1 LAVSP
6 LSVTAGQSTTLT
18 ATVSSDSIGVAPS
31 GTVTFFA
38 SGTAISGTVSYTR
51 TNGTLLGTQLTG
63 GNLATLTATLT
74 YTPTV
79 STTITAQYVAGSDP
93 NYTSSAVSAGVALTA
108 GASFSVTSPN
118 STSGTA
124 VPITAQGGSGT
135 STLAVTLTAGA
146 ITLSSTLTSAPSG
159 AVDLPTCAFSPN
171 PVTASGNVM
180 FTCGTTA
187 ALVPPAPTARPNLRG
202 TPLTWILATAA
213 AFLAVLI
220 LLALPERRR
229 GYALLVFVL
238 LAAAGVA
245 VACGGG
251 GSSGGGGGG
260 GGGATGTTIGFYEYT
275 VSGTPAGGTTTVWF
289 NVE

>member
-1 LAVSP
+1 
-6 LSVTAGQSTTLT
+6 
-18 ATVSSDSIGVAPS
+18 
-31 GTVTFFA
+31 
-38 SGTAISGTVSYTR
+38 
-51 TNGTLLGTQLTG
+51 
-63 GNLATLTATLT
+63 
-74 YTPTV
+74 
-79 STTITAQYVAGSDP
+79 
-93 NYTSSAVSAGVALTA
+93 
-108 GASFSVTSPN
+108 
-118 STSGTA
+118 
-124 VPITAQGGSGT
+124 
-135 STLAVTLTAGA
+135 
-146 ITLSSTLTSAPSG
+146 
-159 AVDLPTCAFSPN
+159 
-171 PVTASGNVM
+171 M

-202 TPLTWILATAA
+202 TPLTWVLATAA

-251 GSSGGGGGG
+251 SSSGGGGG